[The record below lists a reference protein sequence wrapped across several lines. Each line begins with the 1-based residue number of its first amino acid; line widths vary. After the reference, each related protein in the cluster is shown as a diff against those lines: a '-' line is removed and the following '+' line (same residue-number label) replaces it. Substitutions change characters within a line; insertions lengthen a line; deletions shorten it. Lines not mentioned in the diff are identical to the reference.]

1 MFNRILV
8 PVDGSDTAA
17 SAAAYAL
24 RLAEAFDSTVLGLY
38 VVDVRLIEGPLLQ
51 TIGSMW
57 GDMPMPARQDD
68 LIEALETRGREVLDD
83 FEQRARTAGGSL
95 QSMLEIGVVPDVIT
109 DRARS
114 VDLVVIGRR
123 GEHAAFGDHPLGST
137 VHSVVRRA
145 PKPVLVCPRGSEA
158 LERPMLA
165 YDGSE
170 HATRAL
176 ELGVEYAERSGTPLH
191 VVAVHGRA
199 EEARRLLEEAEEFAR
214 GHGLDP
220 VIHARES
227 EKVVEMIL
235 EVARE
240 VAADLLV
247 MGAYGKGRLREFL
260 LGSTTEEILARSE
273 HPVLLYR

>member
-51 TIGSMW
+51 TIGTMW
-57 GDMPMPARQDD
+57 GDVPIPARQDD
-68 LIEALETRGREVLDD
+68 FLEALESRGRDVLDD
-83 FEQRARTAGGSL
+83 FEQRAETAGGTFE
-95 QSMLEIGVVPDVIT
+95 SMLEIGVVSDVIA

-123 GEHAAFGDHPLGST
+123 GEHAAFGEHPLGST

-145 PKPVLVCPRGSEA
+145 PKPVLVCPRGSEP
-158 LERPMLA
+158 LERPLVA

-170 HATRAL
+170 HAARAL
-176 ELGVEYAERSGTPLH
+176 ELAVEYAERRECPLH
-191 VVAVHGRA
+191 MVTVQGRA
-199 EEARRLLEEAEEFAR
+199 EDAERLLAEAEEFAR

-220 VIHARES
+220 VSHARES

-235 EVARE
+235 EVLRE
-240 VAADLLV
+240 AGADLLV
-247 MGAYGKGRLREFL
+247 MGAYGKSRLREFL